1 MISHRPMRLFR
12 GISALV
18 ITLGLLVGVP
28 IGLIVLVGWPL
39 PTSIPTADAV
49 SRAMQLGIS
58 DQFVVNTI
66 AVVLWIAWAQLALA
80 LMSQTITAV
89 RGRGRVHVPVAPG
102 IQAFAARLVTGII
115 LLIGPLQPA
124 RAGAAPMPVPV
135 VADAQPVISQPVDDV
150 IDLRPLTLARTP
162 TPERTDTS
170 TSGTTVIVQRHDS
183 YWAIAERTLG
193 DGLRWREI
201 HDLNVGR
208 VMDDGHVIVTGDD
221 TLRAGWELAIP
232 ERSSDPM
239 PIRAIRAVP
248 DSGDEQPVDEEDVSE
263 QVVVESGDNL
273 WYLAEDQV
281 AADLERLPAP
291 AEVTPYWSEVIE
303 ANHDRFVEPGN
314 PSLILPGQVLVMPA
328 TGYATPPATAPVE
341 TVPPITPS
349 PPVDPPPAEQT
360 PPTVPTTTVPATTTT
375 APSTTEASP
384 PATSPPTEADAPA
397 SQPDVETPETQ
408 LSNDEPDNDSDSLGL
423 PVALAVGGLSSV
435 ALAVGVKRLI
445 NKRHREYVADHDGQP
460 PPPSD
465 PDQRQLHQTV
475 VAMADEIQLDDLQ
488 LVLGSLAVALA
499 EAEIP
504 RRPRVVRHSTDS
516 LEVLLDKPC
525 VDTPRVWTTDGDGLV
540 WTLDGEHDF
549 EEPMDG
555 PMCPAPLLVT
565 IGQPDDDAQIYLDLE
580 ADGVVSLAGDIEVAR
595 DVARSMLTELA
606 LAPLA
611 DTLRV
616 IVIGDLVEPDASH
629 LDHIQLVET
638 WEDIA
643 EDLTFWIGESNE
655 ALQENGWA
663 NTFVA
668 RGYSPDHDALV
679 PIAVIAA
686 KPPPPDLLALL
697 METSPSAVA
706 IVVADE
712 FEGAATSIH
721 CAPEALTLADVDL
734 SFEPQAVDAEELH
747 AMARL
752 LVFDDPPAPAS
763 RQDGVPEAAGES
775 GEGGTQMPDPA
786 AVHERIETSEP
797 PDYDVLVRLLGDIRI
812 EGGTKRLNSKPTAVA
827 AYLAINREVTADR
840 LEEACWFGSDGTS
853 HRKRLLDA
861 MSECRGALGSTHF
874 PANRDGTYRVDP
886 GIRTDLELFDWHVER
901 AAGQDGLEAMES
913 YQSALAL
920 VTGRPFT
927 YPNAARRSFGWVD
940 FEHHA
945 TAWEHRVTTVAK
957 AFAELC
963 LDLDRHDEAVD
974 QLRQLLQAVPLNG
987 DLVAALMRT
996 QLAAGDRAA
1005 AEALH
1010 REHSKALELAG
1021 LGDPD
1026 ESVERIRAD
1035 CVEQSQM

>member
-12 GISALV
+12 GFSALV
-18 ITLGLLVGVP
+18 TTVGLLVGVP

-39 PTSIPTADAV
+39 PTSIPTADAL

-58 DQFVVNTI
+58 DQFVVNTL

-80 LMSQTITAV
+80 LVSQTITAV
-89 RGRGRVHVPVAPG
+89 RERGRVHVPVAPG

-115 LLIGPLQPA
+115 LLFGPLQPA

-281 AADLERLPAP
+281 AADLERVPEP

-303 ANHDRFVEPGN
+303 ANHDRFVEPDN

-328 TGYATPPATAPVE
+328 TGYAIPPARAPVE
-341 TVPPITPS
+341 TVPPTTPP
-349 PPVDPPPAEQT
+349 PPVRPPPAEQT

-375 APSTTEASP
+375 PPSTTEASP
-384 PATSPPTEADAPA
+384 PATSPPAEVDASA
-397 SQPDVETPETQ
+397 SQPDVETLETQ
-408 LSNDEPDNDSDSLGL
+408 LSNDESETDDDSSGL

-445 NKRHREYVADHDGQP
+445 NKRHREYAADHDGQP

-488 LVLGSLAVALA
+488 LVLGSLAVGLA
-499 EAEIP
+499 EAENP
-504 RRPRVVRHSTDS
+504 RRPRVVRHSTDG

-525 VDTPRVWTTDGDGLV
+525 VDTPRGWTADGDGLV
-540 WTLDGEHDF
+540 WSLDGNHDF

-616 IVIGDLVEPDASH
+616 IVIGDLVELDASH

-643 EDLTFWIGESNE
+643 EDLTYWIGESNE
-655 ALQENGWA
+655 TLQENGWA

-668 RGYSPDHDALV
+668 RGCSPDHDALV
-679 PIAVIAA
+679 PIAVIAT
-686 KPPPPDLLALL
+686 KPPPPHLLAVL
-697 METSPSAVA
+697 METRPSAVA

-734 SFEPQAVDAEELH
+734 SFVPQAVDADELQ

-752 LVFDDPPAPAS
+752 LVFDDPPASAS
-763 RQDGVPEAAGES
+763 RQDGVPEATDGEL
-775 GEGGTQMPDPA
+775 GEDETQLHDPVE
-786 AVHERIETSEP
+786 VHERIETSEP
-797 PDYDVLVRLLGDIRI
+797 PDYDVLVRLLGDIRV

-827 AYLAINREVTADR
+827 AYLAINREVAADR

-874 PANRDGTYRVDP
+874 PANRDGTYRVGA
-886 GIRTDLELFDWHVER
+886 GIRTDLELFDWHVEQ
-901 AAGQDGLEAMES
+901 AGGQDGPDAMES
-913 YQSALAL
+913 YRSALDL

-940 FEHHA
+940 YEHHA
-945 TAWEHRVTTVAK
+945 TAWEHRITIVAK

-963 LDLDRHDEAVD
+963 LDLDRHDDAIA
-974 QLRQLLQAVPLNG
+974 QLRQLLQAVPLSG
-987 DLVAALMRT
+987 GLVEALMRT
-996 QLAAGDRAA
+996 HLATGDRAA
-1005 AEALH
+1005 AEALY
-1010 REHSKALELAG
+1010 REHAKALAQAG

-1026 ESVERIRAD
+1026 DSVEQLRLDLAAEI
-1035 CVEQSQM
+1035 S